1 MSVSS
6 HLRGLVIAGAL
17 AAVALGLAF
26 FTLAMNHSGA
36 PAVPQAAAA
45 LPATA
50 TPAAVKAVVK
60 VVPKAKPKVKPKPN
74 RNLVAALKA
83 GLPRSV
89 ALGLVSHRVVVVSL
103 TSAAD
108 PVAVMTGVE
117 AHAGAQ
123 LAGASFVKVNVDRNG
138 GDVSALTRVLGVLPV
153 APATLIY
160 IRPATLVATMP
171 GFNDRT
177 IVQQAAIDA
186 KSVTP
191 QAVAAAAAAAAATAT
206 ATTPAATPAPVAPAA
221 TGTD

>member
-36 PAVPQAAAA
+36 PAVPQAAA
-45 LPATA
+45 
-50 TPAAVKAVVK
+50 
-60 VVPKAKPKVKPKPN
+60 
-74 RNLVAALKA
+74 LKA

-103 TSAAD
+103 SSAAD

-191 QAVAAAAAAAAATAT
+191 QAVAAAAAAAAAATT